1 MEKKTLKPML
11 SNKSITN
18 RNIIRVKNEIILYN
32 DNALAEILNNFFS
45 NFTKSLGIPKN
56 VYSDF
61 FISEMDDPTLRGRV
75 KYRKIF

>member
-18 RNIIRVKNEIILYN
+18 RNIIWLKNEIILYN
-32 DNALAEILNNFFS
+32 DNELAEVLNNFFS

-61 FISEMDDPTLRGRV
+61 FISEMDDPTLRGIV
-75 KYRKIF
+75 NYRKIF